1 MTNSSFPL
9 RFSPD
14 QISIPH
20 LVTMQF
26 SHYYEVAR
34 WALDASAVT
43 YREIAYALGCH
54 AQPVGT
60 LRANRNNRSSSSYAG
75 EETGQHSGRLKYA
88 VPLLCLPNGEMC
100 RDSWEIL
107 SKYQGNLP
115 DVWLHQFDMILGP
128 AVRRIMYNEVLDP
141 QYSHL
146 FGSLF
151 VGATDME
158 LAFKQTGESQ
168 IRSGIRTLM
177 DINPE
182 IVAKDKQRIIEF
194 FQGCDDF
201 LQQIDDIPTH
211 QQENPQW
218 WIAISSLCGLLL
230 GCPDCGGTAFNAVPP
245 SSLRDSYQAWI
256 KELDKHLTCQLI
268 SAYYANH
275 RLNSQS

>member
-54 AQPVGT
+54 AQPVGA
-60 LRANRNNRSSSSYAG
+60 LKADRNNRSSSSYPG

-107 SKYQGNLP
+107 SKYQDNLP
-115 DVWLHQFDMILGP
+115 DV
-128 AVRRIMYNEVLDP
+128 
-141 QYSHL
+141 
-146 FGSLF
+146 
-151 VGATDME
+151 
-158 LAFKQTGESQ
+158 
-168 IRSGIRTLM
+168 
-177 DINPE
+177 
-182 IVAKDKQRIIEF
+182 
-194 FQGCDDF
+194 
-201 LQQIDDIPTH
+201 
-211 QQENPQW
+211 
-218 WIAISSLCGLLL
+218 
-230 GCPDCGGTAFNAVPP
+230 
-245 SSLRDSYQAWI
+245 
-256 KELDKHLTCQLI
+256 
-268 SAYYANH
+268 
-275 RLNSQS
+275 